1 MAHTTRSRPQGSG
14 FSGGNSVLLTGT
26 RGHFYRPEA
35 ITFEWASEPMTPD
48 AEEPAEGGL
57 RAWKQRPGMPSSPSG
72 RGMAK
77 VAEKGP
83 VKECPEQLLSSTRR
97 RHLVEAKHT
106 NYEARRPAPRSSNQ
120 ARGHP
125 GCRKFILLRIASK
138 PKLSGACP
146 RVVAINGIMDEGT
159 MDDLC

>member
-35 ITFEWASEPMTPD
+35 VTFEWASEPMTPD

-57 RAWKQRPGMPSSPSG
+57 RAWKQRPGTPSSPSG
-72 RGMAK
+72 RRMAK

-97 RHLVEAKHT
+97 RHLVEAKPK
-106 NYEARRPAPRSSNQ
+106 R
-120 ARGHP
+120 
-125 GCRKFILLRIASK
+125 SK
-138 PKLSGACP
+138 PKRNTIQATLIMRHEGQPHAVRIKLGVILGAE
-146 RVVAINGIMDEGT
+146 N
-159 MDDLC
+159 LYF